1 MPRYVHFRL
10 QEGNIAETGADVVVL
25 KYARSFHG
33 ADRHIAQLLTHAG
46 VSEGSMQPEN
56 GTSSYVDTHGA
67 IAAPQ
72 ALFMGVVS
80 LTAFDYGRIRQF
92 AQDALRVL
100 ATQAP
105 GTRHVAFTI
114 HGPGY
119 GLDEAEALLAE
130 FEGIY
135 DAVQHGLL
143 PRDLERITI
152 VERNDDRIQR
162 LRSALDAHLRQHTYA
177 ALANASDGY
186 LLEAPTVPATR
197 LDTGVDRDRSEPSPD
212 TSHAD
217 VKRHIFVAMPFST
230 QLEDVYYYG
239 IEGPV
244 HTAGFLCERID
255 HVSFTGGIVEWICQK
270 IDTAAAMIALLT
282 DSNPNVY
289 LEVGYA
295 WGKGTPTVLLAPNL
309 QELAFDVRG
318 HKCLLYDGIRD
329 VERQLT
335 RELSDLKARNRI

>member
-1 MPRYVHFRL
+1 
-10 QEGNIAETGADVVVL
+10 
-25 KYARSFHG
+25 
-33 ADRHIAQLLTHAG
+33 
-46 VSEGSMQPEN
+46 MQPED

-67 IAAPQ
+67 IAAPWV
-72 ALFMGVVS
+72 LFMGVVS

-92 AQDALRVL
+92 AHDALLVL

-105 GTRHVAFTI
+105 STRHVAFTI

-130 FEGIY
+130 FEGLY
-135 DAVQHGLL
+135 DAVQHGQL

-152 VERNDDRIQR
+152 VDRNGDRIQR
-162 LRSALDAHLRQHTYA
+162 LRSALDAHLRHGTFA

-186 LLEAPTVPATR
+186 LLEAPTVSTVHPDA
-197 LDTGVDRDRSEPSPD
+197 GVDRSEPSAGA
-212 TSHAD
+212 SQSD
-217 VKRHIFVAMPFST
+217 VKPHIFVAMPFST
-230 QLEDVYYYG
+230 HLEDVYYFG

-244 HTAGFLCERID
+244 HAAGFLCERID

-295 WGKGTPTVLLAPNL
+295 WGKGTPTVLLTSNL
-309 QELAFDVRG
+309 QEIAFDVRG
-318 HKCLLYDGIRD
+318 HKCLVYDGIRD

-335 RELSDLKARNRI
+335 HELNELKARNRI

>member
-10 QEGNIAETGADVVVL
+10 QHGNIAETSADVVVL

-33 ADRHIAQLLTHAG
+33 ADRYVAQLLTHAG
-46 VSEGSMQPEN
+46 VSEGSVQPAD
-56 GTSSYVDTHGA
+56 GAYSYVDSHGA

-80 LTAFDYGRIRQF
+80 LAAFDYEHIRQF
-92 AQDALRVL
+92 ACDAPSVL

-130 FEGIY
+130 FEGLF

-143 PRDLERITI
+143 PRDLEQITI
-152 VERNDDRIQR
+152 VDRNDDRIQR
-162 LRSALDAHLRQHTYA
+162 LRSALDAHLRQGTYA
-177 ALANASDGY
+177 ALANATDGY
-186 LLEAPTVPATR
+186 LLEVSTVPATR
-197 LDTGVDRDRSEPSPD
+197 LDTGVDRLAPGPGA
-212 TSHAD
+212 SHAD

-230 QLEDVYYYG
+230 HLKDVYYYG

-244 HTAGFLCERID
+244 HAAGFLCERID

-295 WGKGTPTVLLAPNL
+295 WGKGIPTMLLASNL

-318 HKCLLYDGIRD
+318 HRCLVYDGIKD
-329 VERQLT
+329 VEHQLT
-335 RELSDLKARNRI
+335 RELSDLKARSRI